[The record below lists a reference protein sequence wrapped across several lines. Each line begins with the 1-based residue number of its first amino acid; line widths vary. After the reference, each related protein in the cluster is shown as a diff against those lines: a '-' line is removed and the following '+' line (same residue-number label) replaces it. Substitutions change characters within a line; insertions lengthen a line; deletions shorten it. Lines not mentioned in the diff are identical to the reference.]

1 MKNMKKIQKY
11 ILILF
16 VLIIPRMVFA
26 STGNDDFPISSALLV
41 EAFVTIHMSL
51 FVILPI
57 SELVSKDN
65 KNLFWTL
72 FFIRIGFL
80 LFFDLFIT
88 TYIAFV
94 DMIFLAIGAFI
105 ITPILSIFVKKHL
118 IHFFSKKDTTVG
130 EKNELKCKKCNTII
144 NSKHKFAAGC
154 GTKLTSKN
162 VLVTI
167 SNKKMTKKD
176 EFIKYVEDL
185 IDGNHYEMSENV
197 RLYLEALKGKVE
209 EDKPIF
215 TDNGKLILQYLKN
228 HQETPMWKARDIAE
242 GLFISSRAV
251 SGAMRKLVSDGFV
264 EKVGQD
270 PVMYALTDAG
280 RNIKIDN

>member
-1 MKNMKKIQKY
+1 
-11 ILILF
+11 
-16 VLIIPRMVFA
+16 
-26 STGNDDFPISSALLV
+26 
-41 EAFVTIHMSL
+41 
-51 FVILPI
+51 
-57 SELVSKDN
+57 
-65 KNLFWTL
+65 
-72 FFIRIGFL
+72 
-80 LFFDLFIT
+80 
-88 TYIAFV
+88 
-94 DMIFLAIGAFI
+94 
-105 ITPILSIFVKKHL
+105 
-118 IHFFSKKDTTVG
+118 
-130 EKNELKCKKCNTII
+130 
-144 NSKHKFAAGC
+144 
-154 GTKLTSKN
+154 
-162 VLVTI
+162 
-167 SNKKMTKKD
+167 MTKKD

-197 RLYLEALKGKVE
+197 RLYWEALKGKVE

-215 TDNGKLILQYLKN
+215 TDNGKLILQYLKD